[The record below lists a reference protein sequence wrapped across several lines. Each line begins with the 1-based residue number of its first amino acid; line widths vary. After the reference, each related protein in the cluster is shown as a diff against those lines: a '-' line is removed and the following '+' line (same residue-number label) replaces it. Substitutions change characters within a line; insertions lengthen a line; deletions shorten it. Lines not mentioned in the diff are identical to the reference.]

1 MRTLR
6 AQASLAVLPIACA
19 LFIVA
24 VYFPDLGRGFVKDD
38 FTWIRAARAA
48 IAHPVTLI
56 RQPDAGFYRPVV
68 TIAFAFDYVMHGWTP
83 RGYGWTNLA
92 LVLSCAAALAVLAM
106 TLGVSARAAL
116 VAAVLWT
123 INPHGI
129 NMAILWL
136 SGRTATL
143 LTLFSLLAAVAF
155 LRRWYLLAA
164 ALIALALGSKEEAV
178 VLPFILL
185 AWTWIRGEGE
195 WRSWRAIA
203 ALLVPLAVYC
213 SLRALTPAMT
223 PATAPAFY
231 RFTLDPRLV
240 TANLGQYLDRSATL
254 AAAALVCALLVYR
267 RRPRLSPSDRPL
279 VAMLVAWWAG
289 MFAITIWLPVR
300 SSLYAVC
307 PSIAAAIL
315 SAMLIDRM
323 REASASRLPLEPV
336 LALLVVASIPIYQ
349 MRDDLRAEGARV
361 SQRTLH
367 EIAHDLP
374 ALPASGVI
382 VLHED
387 PAAPVFA
394 EAFGD
399 LPAEALRTRFD
410 REWDARIVSD
420 PQPVR
425 SSSAPS
431 DVIAEYWIRNGT
443 IERAAR
449 R

>member
-6 AQASLAVLPIACA
+6 SPASLAVLPIACA

-48 IAHPVTLI
+48 FAHPVTLI

-68 TIAFAFDYVMHGWTP
+68 TIAFAFDYAVHGWVP

-92 LVLSCAAALAVLAM
+92 LALSGAVAVAVLAI
-106 TLGVSARAAL
+106 TLGVSRRAAL
-116 VAAVLWT
+116 LAAMLWLM
-123 INPHGI
+123 NPHGI

-143 LTLFSLLAAVAF
+143 LTVFSVLAAVAY
-155 LRRWYLLAA
+155 RRRRYLLAA

-178 VLPFILL
+178 MLPFILL
-185 AWTWIRGEGE
+185 AWTWIPGHAER
-195 WRSWRAIA
+195 RSWKAIA
-203 ALLVPLAVYC
+203 AALVPLAIYL
-213 SLRALTPAMT
+213 SLRMSTPAMT
-223 PATAPAFY
+223 PATAPDFY
-231 RFTLDPRLV
+231 RFTFDPRLV
-240 TANLGQYLDRSATL
+240 VANLFQYLDRSATL
-254 AAAALVCALLVYR
+254 VAAAIVCALLVYR
-267 RRPRLSPSDRPL
+267 RRPRLAHADRPV
-279 VAMLVAWWAG
+279 VAMLAIWWVG

-307 PSIAAAIL
+307 PSIATAIVGAL
-315 SAMLIDRM
+315 LIERL
-323 REASASRLPLEPV
+323 REQSGSRFPPEPV
-336 LALLVVASIPIYQ
+336 LAALVVVAIPIYQ

-374 ALPASGVI
+374 SLPQSGVI

-387 PAAPVFA
+387 PAAPVFR

-399 LPAEALRTRFD
+399 LATEALRTRFD
-410 REWDARIVSD
+410 RDWDARIVAD
-420 PQPVR
+420 QRPAR
-425 SSSAPS
+425 GSAAE
-431 DVIAEYWIRNGT
+431 DGAIAEYWIRDGT
-443 IERAAR
+443 ITRLAQ
-449 R
+449 